1 MTPWQEQLVARLP
14 EPLRR
19 DAKKT
24 AILGGLLLSLAGVMY
39 VQFGRGDGT
48 AEASVAPEP
57 AAAAAPAYALTPVPA
72 PRSASKAQPS
82 PGSRVARWL
91 ETPPPALDRNV
102 FLMRVEN
109 FQTVPPPAQA
119 AAPATAVRVVE
130 EDLFWDELAKSMGAR
145 ADQRRQRQIW
155 IDNLAAAAG
164 RIRVQTTI
172 MGHAPVAMINGRRAG
187 IGDTVEA
194 AIGTGGQSTVAFR
207 LVAIEPRRIVVE
219 RDGMKFEV
227 TMTGAARA
235 IPGTD

>member
-1 MTPWQEQLVARLP
+1 MTPWQQKLVASLP

-24 AILGGLLLSLAGVMY
+24 AVLSGLLLAFAGVMY
-39 VQFGRGDGT
+39 VQFGGSDGT
-48 AEASVAPEP
+48 AEAEVAPEP
-57 AAAAAPAYALTPVPA
+57 APAQAAAPAPA
-72 PRSASKAQPS
+72 PKPPVKQSS
-82 PGSRVARWL
+82 PASRVARWL

-109 FQTVPPPAQA
+109 FQTVAPPAQA
-119 AAPATAVRVVE
+119 AAAPAAAVRVVE

-172 MGHAPVAMINGRRAG
+172 MGHTPVAMINGRRAG
-187 IGDTVEA
+187 VGDTVSA
-194 AIGTGGQSTVAFR
+194 AIGAGGQSTVAFR
-207 LVAIEPRRIVVE
+207 VVAIEPRRVVVE
-219 RDGMKFEV
+219 RDGLKFEV

-235 IPGTD
+235 IPGTE